1 MQMMLFHALWLS
13 LIIGLSTVTRNLARF
28 ALVAGSILIALVLL
42 INVSIVILM
51 RNTFDGPQLTAV
63 TGRSIQN
70 PTQGVIG
77 LLLLIAAAVA
87 PIVVQY
93 RTRSARASIATG
105 VVGVAAVISTVML
118 WPSNARLRP
127 VPDWA
132 LQETVT
138 PAGGGISQRR
148 VQSGPGTSS
157 SSQPDGWRIGNAR
170 LRLREV
176 QPGWLP
182 TVTLA
187 EGSVQFDDGVT
198 LTTVGNGYQSS
209 AGFEGVDDPP
219 LQAVARGVLGV
230 GRLSDG
236 FYTRSRIDAVPAIIV
251 RQADFKKHAG
261 ATGRYRGRF
270 LIGLDRVQIAGT
282 IPLRSGA
289 EFQDRWRRVVIDQV
303 ILQSPAATLRLRQF
317 TTATIA
323 DADEFPQV
331 SFYLR
336 NPGSGEAV
344 AGSQGGGFAHSF
356 GLSWAF
362 FFGVSTGG
370 PGTGFNVVSNS
381 LRFPEITGAEEP
393 VIEITADWLS
403 RAELVI
409 VYTLAAGSVTRTV
422 EIPGFEIASVIPTLP
437 R

>member
-1 MQMMLFHALWLS
+1 M
-13 LIIGLSTVTRNLARF
+13 
-28 ALVAGSILIALVLL
+28 
-42 INVSIVILM
+42 
-51 RNTFDGPQLTAV
+51 
-63 TGRSIQN
+63 
-70 PTQGVIG
+70 
-77 LLLLIAAAVA
+77 
-87 PIVVQY
+87 Y
-93 RTRSARASIATG
+93 
-105 VVGVAAVISTVML
+105 
-118 WPSNARLRP
+118 
-127 VPDWA
+127 
-132 LQETVT
+132 
-138 PAGGGISQRR
+138 
-148 VQSGPGTSS
+148 SS
-157 SSQPDGWRIGNAR
+157 SSGQPDGWRTGNAR
-170 LRLREV
+170 LRLRDV

-219 LQAVARGVLGV
+219 LRAVARGVLGV

-236 FYTRSRIDAVPAIIV
+236 FYTRSHIDAVPAIIV
-251 RQADFKKHAG
+251 RQADFKKYAG

-362 FFGVSTGG
+362 FFGVSTAG
-370 PGTGFNVVSNS
+370 PGTGFNVANTS
-381 LRFPEITGAEEP
+381 LRFPELTGVEEP
-393 VIEITADWLS
+393 AIEISADWLS

-409 VYTLAAGSVTRTV
+409 VYTLPAGSVTRSV
-422 EIPGFEIASVIPTLP
+422 EIPEFEIAAADPKQA